1 MHVHTI
7 RHSPHYT
14 IRAQHIIS
22 GIATMS
28 IPPSN
33 VHNGGGYLSFCQARR
48 ARNEHIPQG
57 HNAARRLQ
65 FDELPPRA
73 QQQNIQNAGQQ
84 VQRGNNERMPLQF
97 DELPPRAQQQNIQNA
112 GQQVQRVNNER
123 MPLQFDELP
132 PRAQQQNIQN
142 AGQQVQRVNNE
153 RMPLQFDEL
162 PPRAQQQNIQDVWP
176 LARQPAIIL
185 APQAEVPNGH
195 DDVDNPLAGLEV
207 DDVLNIRHF
216 Q

>member
-1 MHVHTI
+1 MCIPFGPNTSYPVFPALHHSGPTHHI

-48 ARNEHIPQG
+48 ERNEHIPRG

-65 FDELPPRA
+65 FDELPPRV
-73 QQQNIQNAGQQ
+73 QRPNIQNAGQQ
-84 VQRGNNERMPLQF
+84 VQHGNNERMPLQF

-112 GQQVQRVNNER
+112 GQRAQRGNNER
-123 MPLQFDELP
+123 IPLQFDELP
-132 PRAQQQNIQN
+132 PQ
-142 AGQQVQRVNNE
+142 
-153 RMPLQFDEL
+153 
-162 PPRAQQQNIQDVWP
+162 AQQQNIQDAWP
-176 LARQPAIIL
+176 IARQPAIIL

-195 DDVDNPLAGLEV
+195 DDIDNPPAGLEV

>member
-132 PRAQQQNIQN
+132 PRAQQQNIQ
-142 AGQQVQRVNNE
+142 
-153 RMPLQFDEL
+153 
-162 PPRAQQQNIQDVWP
+162 DVWP

>member
-1 MHVHTI
+1 MCIPFGPNTSYPVFPALHHSGPTHHI

-48 ARNEHIPQG
+48 ERNEHIPRGHNAARRLQFDELPPRAQRPNIQNAGQNIPQG

-73 QQQNIQNAGQQ
+73 QQQNIQNAGQRA
-84 VQRGNNERMPLQF
+84 QRGNNERIPLQF
-97 DELPPRAQQQNIQNA
+97 DELPPQ
-112 GQQVQRVNNER
+112 
-123 MPLQFDELP
+123 
-132 PRAQQQNIQN
+132 
-142 AGQQVQRVNNE
+142 
-153 RMPLQFDEL
+153 
-162 PPRAQQQNIQDVWP
+162 AQQQNIQDAWP
-176 LARQPAIIL
+176 IARQPAIIL

-195 DDVDNPLAGLEV
+195 DDIDNPPAGLEV